1 MPRAIKI
8 ALFFC
13 VILSPAQI
21 FSQSFSSPLVFRDS
35 FASFF
40 DGKENWIEL
49 PEYREQHRLAYKTP
63 DGRIIFQYSKAN
75 LCYLD
80 KEGKFS
86 PVNIALKAVEGKYGE
101 EWVFDQQQFPQSYTR
116 EGLTSVHVNE
126 KEEITFNKNCSVNG
140 IDLIPQFELGTNSV
154 HSTYHTWDPGTD
166 NFLSTLSKNISFRE
180 NVIES
185 DYIIDH
191 YSSLLHTGLIFSEE
205 IEFPQ
210 EFSLREDNSR
220 VTGERLKDGSW
231 QGDLVVISEQGFE
244 MARFR
249 MPLYRD
255 ANYSFQKGSYKFSG
269 AQGKYKLEMI
279 VPQAWLNDPHRVF
292 PLTIDPLVTGPTS
305 TWPGG
310 MMPSCLLP
318 NYNVDSILVTVPPQ
332 VTITSLMLQGS
343 FEADVNTNTP
353 KSDGRLYFSTTCGMT
368 PVMSVTGPNGQ
379 LPGTAY
385 LAYTNYQFPLMC
397 CHQSSCAGYSF
408 YLRMHLGRAN
418 QGAGC
423 NTSYIYYD
431 PASLWPF
438 SAYVEGHTVESYG
451 QNWTVTP
458 TTLCSDVC
466 SLTMKAFVRYG
477 VPPYTITHPWASG
490 GPITVGNN
498 IGCNTGAVQPQLTL
512 TIPNCPA
519 YCGNVHTLSVP
530 PPVITDAC
538 GNTVSGLT
546 PKNITINPTPLTTA
560 NNVSQNVCSGDLYSV
575 LYTSCVNN
583 STFSWS
589 TGTGPHGNGNVL
601 NTSINNTTVPDTIF
615 YYTTATSPQGCTGPP
630 DTAMVIVN
638 PYPVADAGTD
648 QQIETGQT
656 VTLNGSGGTSYSWAP
671 PTWLSCT
678 NCPSPDAT
686 PLATTAYVV
695 YVTENGCTST
705 DTVVIDVIFPPLD
718 IFVPNAFTPDGN
730 GVNDVLQVSLLGVA
744 DFEMHIFDRW
754 GEEIYNWKGLNGS
767 WDGTYKGRRV
777 QEGVYVYLWH
787 AVPSDLRYSPM
798 EGTGTITVISNGKK
812 Q

>member
-1 MPRAIKI
+1 MPRALKI
-8 ALFFC
+8 VLFCC
-13 VILSPAQI
+13 VALSPGRS

-35 FASFF
+35 SASFLE
-40 DGKENWIEL
+40 GKENWVEL
-49 PEYREQHRLAYKTP
+49 PEYREQHRLGYKTP

-80 KEGKFS
+80 KEGKYS
-86 PVNIALKAVEGKYGE
+86 PVNCSLVKDGEG
-101 EWVFDQQQFPQSYTR
+101 WNISDQQFPAHQ
-116 EGLTSVHVNE
+116 
-126 KEEITFNKNCSVNG
+126 NKDGST
-140 IDLIPQFELGTNSV
+140 IMELGNGMQIQFNLNCRVNDKGRFVEGWSV
-154 HSTYHTWDPGTD
+154 KD
-166 NFLSTLSKNISFRE
+166 NEIHFTAFGQGLHKRISFRE
-180 NVIES
+180 NAVES
-185 DYIIDH
+185 DYIID
-191 YSSLLHTGLIFSEE
+191 SLVDYMRSGLDLSEE
-205 IEFPQ
+205 VRLPQ
-210 EFSLREDNSR
+210 GLSFVLENSVR
-220 VTGERLKDGSW
+220 GADARDAVVRGAGGEEL
-231 QGDLVVISEQGFE
+231 
-244 MARFR
+244 ARFR
-249 MPLYRD
+249 EPVFYD
-255 ANYSFQKGSYKFSG
+255 AAGNYAAGQYELISENGNYSLRFS
-269 AQGKYKLEMI
+269 
-279 VPQAWLNDPHRVF
+279 VPVKWLCDKARVF

-332 VTITSLMLQGS
+332 ISVTSLMLQGS
-343 FEADVNTNTP
+343 FEADVNSNTP

-368 PVMSVTGPNGQ
+368 PIMTVTGPNGQ

-385 LAYTNYQFPLMC
+385 LAYTNFQFPLLC
-397 CHQSSCAGYSF
+397 CHPSSCTGYSF

-458 TTLCSDVC
+458 ATMKQDVC

-477 VPPYTITHPWASG
+477 VPPYTITHPWATG
-490 GPITVGNN
+490 GPITIGNN
-498 IGCNTGAVQPQLTL
+498 LGCNTGASQPQLTL
-512 TIPNCPA
+512 TIPNCPH
-519 YCGNVHTLSVP
+519 YCGNVTTLSVP

-538 GNTVSGLT
+538 GNTVTGLT

-589 TGTGPHGNGNVL
+589 TGTGPHGTGNVL
-601 NTSINNTTVPDTIF
+601 NTSTNNTTVPDTIF

-630 DTAMVIVN
+630 DTAMVIIN

-678 NCPSPDAT
+678 NCPDPDAT

-705 DTVVIDVIFPPLD
+705 DTVIIDVIFPPLD

-777 QEGVYVYLWH
+777 QEGVYVYIWH
-787 AVPSDLRYSPM
+787 AVPSDLRYSPR
-798 EGTGTITVISNGKK
+798 EGTGTITVISN
-812 Q
+812 